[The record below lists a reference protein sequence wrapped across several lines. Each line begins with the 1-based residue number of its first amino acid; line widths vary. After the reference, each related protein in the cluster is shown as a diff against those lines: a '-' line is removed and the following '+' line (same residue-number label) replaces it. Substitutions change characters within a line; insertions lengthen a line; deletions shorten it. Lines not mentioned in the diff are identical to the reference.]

1 MRNVIVLGAG
11 RVGAAMARDLAADPD
26 LRVTAADARDD
37 ALNVLGSTPEGPALR
52 FLRMDLDDPE
62 ALDRALEGQDLAV
75 GAVPGPMGFRT
86 LRQVIERGVHVVD
99 ISFCEEDPIPLDE
112 VAGSRGVV
120 AIVDAGVAPG
130 LSNLILGHHEAR
142 LAETTRFECLVGG
155 IPTRPRP
162 PWGYTAPFSPVD
174 VVAEYTR
181 PARLRREG
189 RLETLPAMAELE
201 TVEIPGVGRL
211 EAFLTDGL
219 RTLLQTSRTP
229 ELLEKTLRWPGH
241 ADRIAVLRETGFL
254 DDRPRWVHGHAVS
267 PLALTTAL
275 LADAWRPEPGEAELT
290 VMRVTVDGRDDSG
303 PVRHAYHLLD
313 RGDSRT
319 GVSPMARC
327 TGYTATA
334 LARLVLNGEY
344 REPGLAPPETVAA
357 RHDALAPVLE
367 ALRDRGVAIQHRVS
381 RPGPASRPTSR
392 S

>member
-26 LRVTAADARDD
+26 LRVTAADSRDD
-37 ALNVLGSTPEGPALR
+37 ALDALRATPEGPALR
-52 FLRMDLDDPE
+52 FLRTDLDDPG
-62 ALDRALEGQDLAV
+62 ALDRALEGQELAV

-86 LRQVIERGVHVVD
+86 LRHVIGRGVHVVD
-99 ISFCEEDPIPLDE
+99 ISFCEEDPLPLDDL
-112 VAGSRGVV
+112 ARTRGVV

-142 LAETTRFECLVGG
+142 LAGTTRFECLVGG
-155 IPTRPRP
+155 IPTLPRP
-162 PWGYTAPFSPVD
+162 PWAYTAPFSPVD

-181 PARLRREG
+181 PARLRRGG

-201 TVEIPGVGRL
+201 AVEIPGVGRL

-219 RTLLQTSRTP
+219 RTLLQTSRAP

-241 ADRIAVLRETGFL
+241 AHRIAVLRETGFL
-254 DDRPRWVHGHAVS
+254 DDRSRWVDGHAVS

-313 RGDSRT
+313 HGDSRT
-319 GVSPMARC
+319 GVSSMARC

-334 LARLVLNGEY
+334 LARLVINGDY

-357 RHDALAPVLE
+357 RHNALDPVLE
-367 ALRDRGVAIQHRVS
+367 ALRGRGVAVQHRVS
-381 RPGPASRPTSR
+381 RPEAPSRPTPQS
-392 S
+392 